1 MERIGLDPG
10 TEIGGYRI
18 LSPLGSGAMGVV
30 YRAVDGGG
38 HPVAFK
44 LMHPNF
50 APDAEMRARL
60 GREVAA
66 LQKVDHPAVAHVLDA
81 EADSSEM
88 FIVTQLVNG
97 PTLESEI
104 ADGGPLDETD
114 LHELAAQLH
123 EALAA
128 VHDAGVIHRD
138 LKPSNVL
145 VSEEGPVL
153 IDFGIAHGMEDA
165 RMTSPGFVMGTPGYL
180 APELVDRHDPSPA
193 TDWWGWAALLVYAA
207 TGRAPFGVRPLE
219 AVLARA
225 RSGDPDTEGLGPRT
239 TEALRGALAAD
250 PADRLA
256 PADVVEALRVAAV
269 EGDVPVVV
277 DDATPTLVV
286 AAPPAADGAGPGEVD
301 ATAVLTAADAD
312 PTTVLPQ
319 GGATTVMPA
328 VGGPGPASVDEGATT
343 VMQAAD
349 GSAEHDGGTRV
360 LPVTLSAPEAASV
373 PYDRDEDVE
382 PPPYAAP
389 YGTFSAHRAA
399 PDSAPPPPSIA
410 PGHHVAGPSTQ
421 DIPLAP
427 VSLPYAGRPARRRRT
442 GTVLALAL
450 PFVAA
455 GATYPG
461 WALVA
466 LLAVVLV
473 CRVVGTAEH
482 SLHARRERRGA
493 RPSDPLTSALLA
505 PWHLLRAL
513 VASVPSTLV
522 AASAVV
528 VLGGTSWW
536 LLTTDRL
543 VVPPSAGADGTA
555 PDGGNEPWVYSVL
568 LVAVVLVAAVLL
580 WFGPV
585 TLLARQGARVTLGA
599 LAPGW
604 LGSIVAVLVALVVT
618 AYLVSVVLGGEPV
631 HWAPLQEPPSFA
643 S

>member
-114 LHELAAQLH
+114 LHELASQLH

-128 VHDAGVIHRD
+128 VHAAGVIHRD

-180 APELVDRHDPSPA
+180 APELVDRQDPSPA

-225 RSGDPDTEGLGPRT
+225 RSGDPDTDGLGPRT

-269 EGDVPVVV
+269 EGDAPVVV
-277 DDATPTLVV
+277 DDAPPTLVV

-301 ATAVLTAADAD
+301 ATAVLAATDAD
-312 PTTVLPQ
+312 PTAVLPQ
-319 GGATTVMPA
+319 GEATTVMPA
-328 VGGPGPASVDEGATT
+328 ADATA
-343 VMQAAD
+343 V
-349 GSAEHDGGTRV
+349 HDGGTRV

-373 PYDRDEDVE
+373 PYDPHEVVE

-389 YGTFSAHRAA
+389 YGTVPSHRAE
-399 PDSAPPPPSIA
+399 PDSPPPPPSIA
-410 PGHHVAGPSTQ
+410 PGHHVSGPSTQ

-427 VSLPYAGRPARRRRT
+427 VSLPYSGRPARRRRT

-466 LLAVVLV
+466 LLVVVLV

-555 PDGGNEPWVYSVL
+555 PGGGNEPWVYSTL
-568 LVAVVLVAAVLL
+568 LMVVVLVAAALL

-585 TLLARQGARVTLGA
+585 TLLARQGARVALGA
-599 LAPGW
+599 VAPGW
-604 LGSIVAVLVALVVT
+604 LGSLVAVLVALVVT
-618 AYLVSVVLGGEPV
+618 AFLVSVLLGGEPV